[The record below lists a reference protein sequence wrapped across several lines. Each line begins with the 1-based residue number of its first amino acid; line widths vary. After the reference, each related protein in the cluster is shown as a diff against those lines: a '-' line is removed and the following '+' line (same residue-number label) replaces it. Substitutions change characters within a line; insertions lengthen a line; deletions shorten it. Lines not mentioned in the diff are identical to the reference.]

1 MVPKLRFSFTSALLP
16 HKLGV
21 LTKWSSG
28 GTPSKD
34 NKSYWDGD
42 ISWFTAASMKDNEL
56 SVSPT
61 KISDLGLANGSRLA
75 NKSDILLL
83 VRGSM
88 LFNKIP
94 VGVLLNDAAFN
105 QDVKAI
111 KCLEKFNHRF
121 ALQWLLSKESH
132 LLSMV
137 TGTGIGAG
145 KLDTSELQNL
155 DVYLPD
161 YVEQSKIADFL
172 SSVDEKIKLLNK
184 QYYLLCQYKK
194 GMMQKIFSQEVRF
207 KDNNGRSFP
216 KWTMKIFSDFFTIG
230 SSKRVLQGDWVNE
243 GVPFYRTRELV
254 SLSRKEKFKS
264 EIFITEDN
272 YTYLKAKYGVPA
284 VGDFLVSGV
293 GTLGIIH
300 QVKNGNPFYFKDGNV
315 LWFKKNNE
323 ISSDF
328 FYHLFNSQKVLT
340 QIVDHAAITT
350 VGTYTIEKA
359 KKTKFMCPSLEEQ
372 TKIAN
377 LLSSMDDKIAFKK
390 AELDKLKTWKQGLL
404 QQMFI

>member
-1 MVPKLRFSFTSALLP
+1 MPKLRFSFTSALSP
-16 HKLGV
+16 YKLGV

-42 ISWFTAASMKDNEL
+42 ISWFTAASMKDNVL

-75 NKSDILLL
+75 NKNDILLL

-121 ALQWLLSKESH
+121 ALQWFLSKESH

-145 KLDTSELQNL
+145 KLDTSELQSL

-161 YVEQSKIADFL
+161 YEEQSKIVAFL
-172 SSVDEKIKLLNK
+172 ASADEKITLLNK
-184 QYYLLCQYKK
+184 QYDLLCQYKK
-194 GMMQKIFSQEVRF
+194 GMMQKIFSQELRF
-207 KDNNGRSFP
+207 KNDSGYEFPEWEEVELKKIASKVNTKNRDNSVSTVLTNSATQGIVSQESYFEREIVTESNLTGYYVVRIGDFVYNP
-216 KWTMKIFSDFFTIG
+216 RISSTAPVGPIKMNELTQGIMSPLYTVFRFEKGLLKFYQYFFESSVWHDYMKSVANSGARHDRMNISGADFFG
-230 SSKRVLQGDWVNE
+230 LP
-243 GVPFYRTRELV
+243 VP
-254 SLSRKEKFKS
+254 
-264 EIFITEDN
+264 
-272 YTYLKAKYGVPA
+272 
-284 VGDFLVSGV
+284 
-293 GTLGIIH
+293 
-300 QVKNGNPFYFKDGNV
+300 QPF
-315 LWFKKNNE
+315 E
-323 ISSDF
+323 
-328 FYHLFNSQKVLT
+328 
-340 QIVDHAAITT
+340 
-350 VGTYTIEKA
+350 
-359 KKTKFMCPSLEEQ
+359 EEQ
-372 TKIAN
+372 TKIARF
-377 LLSSMDDKIAFKK
+377 LSAIDDKITAKK
-390 AELDKLKTWKQGLL
+390 AELDKLKSWKRGLL
-404 QQMFI
+404 QQMFV

>member
-1 MVPKLRFSFTSALLP
+1 MVPKLRFSFTSALSP
-16 HKLGV
+16 YKLGV

-42 ISWFTAASMKDNEL
+42 ISWFTAASMKDNVL

-75 NKSDILLL
+75 NKNDILLL

-121 ALQWLLSKESH
+121 ALQWFLSKESH

-145 KLDTSELQNL
+145 KLDTSELQSL

-161 YVEQSKIADFL
+161 YEEQSKIVAFL
-172 SSVDEKIKLLNK
+172 ASADEKITLLNK
-184 QYYLLCQYKK
+184 QYDLLCQYKK
-194 GMMQKIFSQEVRF
+194 GMMQKIFSQELRF
-207 KDNNGRSFP
+207 KNDSGYEFPEWEEVELKKIASKVNTKNRDNSVSTVLTNSAMQGIVSQESYFEREIVTESNLTGYYVVRIGDFVYNP
-216 KWTMKIFSDFFTIG
+216 RISSTAPVGPIKMNELTQGIMSPLYTVFRFEKGLLKFYQYFFESSVWHDYMKSVANSGARHDRMNISGADFFG
-230 SSKRVLQGDWVNE
+230 LP
-243 GVPFYRTRELV
+243 VP
-254 SLSRKEKFKS
+254 
-264 EIFITEDN
+264 
-272 YTYLKAKYGVPA
+272 
-284 VGDFLVSGV
+284 
-293 GTLGIIH
+293 
-300 QVKNGNPFYFKDGNV
+300 QPF
-315 LWFKKNNE
+315 E
-323 ISSDF
+323 
-328 FYHLFNSQKVLT
+328 
-340 QIVDHAAITT
+340 
-350 VGTYTIEKA
+350 
-359 KKTKFMCPSLEEQ
+359 EEQ
-372 TKIAN
+372 TKIARF
-377 LLSSMDDKIAFKK
+377 LSAIDDKITAKK
-390 AELDKLKTWKQGLL
+390 AELDKLKSWKRGLL
-404 QQMFI
+404 QQMFV

>member
-1 MVPKLRFSFTSALLP
+1 MVPKLRFSFTSALSP
-16 HKLGV
+16 YKLGV

-42 ISWFTAASMKDNEL
+42 ISWFTAASMKDNVL

-75 NKSDILLL
+75 NKNDILLL

-121 ALQWLLSKESH
+121 ALQWFLSKESH
-132 LLSMV
+132 LLGMV

-161 YVEQSKIADFL
+161 DVEQSKIADFL
-172 SSVDEKIKLLNK
+172 SSVDEKIALLTK
-184 QYYLLCQYKK
+184 QYKLLCQYKK
-194 GMMQKIFSQEVRF
+194 GMIQKIFNQELRF
-207 KDNNGRSFP
+207 IDQFGISYPDWK
-216 KWTMKIFSDFFTIG
+216 KIKFSEIG
-230 SSKRVLQGDWVNE
+230 S
-243 GVPFYRTRELV
+243 FYRGHSYTATDVTQKEDLLVLRSNNIQNNKVDYSTGLQFVTKSCKKDILLKNNDIIICMANGSKSLVGKSAEFLSKDTDFRNVTVGAFCSLFRSTDSLAKYLFQTEKYYNEIDLLLEGSNINNLKNSTLEGISFLVPTSPSEKLKIV
-254 SLSRKEKFKS
+254 SLLAS
-264 EIFITEDN
+264 IDN
-272 YTYLKAKYGVPA
+272 KINKKLK
-284 VGDFLVSGV
+284 
-293 GTLGIIH
+293 
-300 QVKNGNPFYFKDGNV
+300 
-315 LWFKKNNE
+315 
-323 ISSDF
+323 
-328 FYHLFNSQKVLT
+328 
-340 QIVDHAAITT
+340 
-350 VGTYTIEKA
+350 
-359 KKTKFMCPSLEEQ
+359 
-372 TKIAN
+372 
-377 LLSSMDDKIAFKK
+377 
-390 AELDKLKTWKQGLL
+390 ELDLIKTWKQGLL
-404 QQMFI
+404 QQMFV

>member
-1 MVPKLRFSFTSALLP
+1 MVPKLRFSFTSALSP
-16 HKLGV
+16 YKLGV

-42 ISWFTAASMKDNEL
+42 ISWFTAASMKDNVL

-75 NKSDILLL
+75 NKNDILLL

-121 ALQWLLSKESH
+121 ALQWFLSKESH

-145 KLDTSELQNL
+145 KLDTSELQSL

-161 YVEQSKIADFL
+161 YEEQSKIVAFL
-172 SSVDEKIKLLNK
+172 ASADEKITLLNK
-184 QYYLLCQYKK
+184 QYDLLCQYKK
-194 GMMQKIFSQEVRF
+194 GMMQKIFSQELRF
-207 KDNNGRSFP
+207 KNDSGYEFPEWEEVELKKIASKVNTKNRDNSVSTVLTNSATQGVVSQESYFEREIVTESNLTGYYVVRIGDFVYNP
-216 KWTMKIFSDFFTIG
+216 RISSTAPVGPIKMNELTQGIMSPLYTVFRFEKGLLKFYQYFFESSVWHDYMKSVANSGARHDRMNISGADFFG
-230 SSKRVLQGDWVNE
+230 LP
-243 GVPFYRTRELV
+243 VP
-254 SLSRKEKFKS
+254 
-264 EIFITEDN
+264 
-272 YTYLKAKYGVPA
+272 
-284 VGDFLVSGV
+284 
-293 GTLGIIH
+293 
-300 QVKNGNPFYFKDGNV
+300 QPF
-315 LWFKKNNE
+315 E
-323 ISSDF
+323 
-328 FYHLFNSQKVLT
+328 
-340 QIVDHAAITT
+340 
-350 VGTYTIEKA
+350 
-359 KKTKFMCPSLEEQ
+359 EEQ
-372 TKIAN
+372 TKIARF
-377 LLSSMDDKIAFKK
+377 LSAIDDKITAKK
-390 AELDKLKTWKQGLL
+390 AELDKLKSWKRGLL
-404 QQMFI
+404 QQMFV

>member
-1 MVPKLRFSFTSALLP
+1 MVPKLRFSFTSALSP
-16 HKLGV
+16 YKLGV

-42 ISWFTAASMKDNEL
+42 ISWFTAASMKDNVL

-75 NKSDILLL
+75 NKNDILLL

-121 ALQWLLSKESH
+121 ALQWFLSKESH

-145 KLDTSELQNL
+145 KLDTSELQSL

-161 YVEQSKIADFL
+161 YEEQSKIVAFL
-172 SSVDEKIKLLNK
+172 ASADEKITLLNK
-184 QYYLLCQYKK
+184 QYDLLCQYKK
-194 GMMQKIFSQEVRF
+194 GMMQKIFSQELRF
-207 KDNNGRSFP
+207 KNDSGYEFPEWEEVELKKIASKVNTKNRDNSVSTVLTNSATQGIVSQESYFEREIVTESNLTGYYVVRIGDFVYNP
-216 KWTMKIFSDFFTIG
+216 RISSTAPVGPIKMNELTQGIMSPLYTVFRFEKGLLKFYQYFFESSVWHDYMKSVANSGARHDRMNISGADFFG
-230 SSKRVLQGDWVNE
+230 LP
-243 GVPFYRTRELV
+243 VP
-254 SLSRKEKFKS
+254 
-264 EIFITEDN
+264 
-272 YTYLKAKYGVPA
+272 
-284 VGDFLVSGV
+284 
-293 GTLGIIH
+293 
-300 QVKNGNPFYFKDGNV
+300 QPF
-315 LWFKKNNE
+315 E
-323 ISSDF
+323 
-328 FYHLFNSQKVLT
+328 
-340 QIVDHAAITT
+340 
-350 VGTYTIEKA
+350 
-359 KKTKFMCPSLEEQ
+359 EEQ
-372 TKIAN
+372 TKIARF
-377 LLSSMDDKIAFKK
+377 LSAIDDKITAKK
-390 AELDKLKTWKQGLL
+390 AELDKLKSWKRGLL
-404 QQMFI
+404 QQMFV